1 MWTGRAAGDA
11 SFRSVHFFW
20 LEAGASPPP
29 WGRGGR
35 HVASQDC
42 ALVSFLPAFWGTV
55 CPSASLGLVTS
66 AVLCS
71 RPRESDLLDNYHFI
85 FHHGHPLGTA
95 LSDPLCFFSDDLRMA
110 LCNPWS
116 SVVRP
121 QRYSGQQMAP
131 LSVLMPCDLGPGGFL
146 LEVGAA

>member
-11 SFRSVHFFW
+11 SFCSVHFFW
-20 LEAGASPPP
+20 PEAGASPPP

-95 LSDPLCFFSDDLRMA
+95 LSDPLCFFLTTFGWLCVTPGHRWSDL
-110 LCNPWS
+110 
-116 SVVRP
+116 
-121 QRYSGQQMAP
+121 SGI
-131 LSVLMPCDLGPGGFL
+131 PGSRWRR
-146 LEVGAA
+146 